1 MYLNL
6 NDLFKK
12 YKGKRGIGAFNL
24 HCMEMFP
31 YIVEGAKKANSP
43 VIIQT
48 SKGSAEYIGVDWIVA
63 TSKLFAKDIDLCV
76 HLDHCK
82 DINFIK
88 EAIDAGYNSVMYD
101 GSSLSFEE
109 NIKNTKEVVEYA
121 HSRGVSVEGEI
132 GSIGGSEDGIE
143 EKVDSIIYTKDE
155 DAVKFVEETGVDA
168 LAVAIGT
175 VHGLYNGKAKIN
187 FELLD
192 TLTNELKDVGMVLH
206 GGTGVSDKDFHKCA
220 EKGMMKF
227 NVGTELNKNYIE
239 NIVKDFQSA
248 KPTTSLRNLLKN
260 ANESIANVVEHRSNV
275 INLDH

>member
-6 NDLFKK
+6 SELFKK
-12 YKGKRGIGAFNL
+12 YRGKRGLGAFNL

-31 YIVEGAKKANSP
+31 YIVEGAKKTNSP

-48 SKGSAEYIGVDWIVA
+48 SKGSAEYIGLDWIVA
-63 TSKLFAKDIDLCV
+63 TANLFAKDIDLCV

-82 DINFIK
+82 DIDFIK

-101 GSSLSFEE
+101 GSSLPFEE

-121 HSRGVSVEGEI
+121 HARGVSVEGEI

-143 EKVDSIIYTKDE
+143 EKVNSIIYTKAE
-155 DAVKFVEETGVDA
+155 DAVRFVKETGIDA

-192 TLTNELKDVGMVLH
+192 TLTNELSDVGMVLH
-206 GGTGVSDKDFHKCA
+206 GGTGVSDEDFHKCA

-239 NIVKDFQSA
+239 NIVNDFPSA

-260 ANESIANVVEHRSNV
+260 ANESIVNIVEHRSNV
-275 INLDH
+275 IKLS

>member
-6 NDLFKK
+6 NELFKK
-12 YKGKRGIGAFNL
+12 YRGKTGIGAFNL

-31 YIVEGAKKANSP
+31 YIIEGAKKSNSP
-43 VIIQT
+43 LIIQT
-48 SKGSAEYIGVDWIVA
+48 SKGTAEYLGLDWIVTTA
-63 TSKLFAKDIDLCV
+63 KLFAKDIDLCI

-82 DINFIK
+82 DIDFIIK
-88 EAIDAGYNSVMYD
+88 AIDSGYNSVMYD
-101 GSSLSFEE
+101 GSSLDFEE
-109 NIKNTKEVVEYA
+109 NIKNTKEVVKYA
-121 HSRGVSVEGEI
+121 HKRNVSVEGEI

-143 EKVDSIIYTKDE
+143 EKINSIIYTKAE
-155 DAVKFVEETGVDA
+155 DAVKFVEETEIDA

-192 TLTNELKDVGMVLH
+192 TLTKKLIDVGMVLH
-206 GGTGVSDKDFHKCA
+206 GGTGVSDEDFHKCA

-239 NIVKDFQSA
+239 NILKDFHSA
-248 KPTTSLRNLLKN
+248 KPTTSLRGLLKN
-260 ANESIANVVEHRSNV
+260 ANESIVNVVEHRSKV
-275 INLDH
+275 IKLD

>member
-6 NDLFKK
+6 SELFKE
-12 YKGKRGIGAFNL
+12 YRGKRGIGAFNL

-48 SKGSAEYIGVDWIVA
+48 SKGSAEYIGLDWIVA
-63 TSKLFAKDIDLCV
+63 TANLFAKDKDLCV

-82 DINFIK
+82 DIDFIK

-101 GSSLSFEE
+101 GSSLPFEE

-121 HSRGVSVEGEI
+121 HARGVSVEGEI

-143 EKVDSIIYTKDE
+143 EKVNSIIYTKAE
-155 DAVKFVEETGVDA
+155 DAVRFVKETGIDA

-192 TLTNELKDVGMVLH
+192 TLTNELSDVGMVLH
-206 GGTGVSDKDFHKCA
+206 GGTGVSDEDFHKCA

-239 NIVKDFQSA
+239 NIVNDFPSA

-260 ANESIANVVEHRSNV
+260 ANESIVNIVEHRSNV
-275 INLDH
+275 IKLS